1 MPWSGEIIRASRLSK
16 REGMRLR
23 ICLLILAAVA
33 VLGVAGMRYGL
44 PAFPQGGGA
53 VGAETRRIPP
63 VTVDGRVF
71 VPVVDWSFQ
80 RGPYPQGWGWGAWEI
95 TDGVL
100 VGRHTAGAIAS
111 YFFPFDCGE
120 EFILETRVRLRS
132 SENEDG
138 VVAQL
143 LVRDGTQMHNESGV
157 AIYADS
163 SEAAVRHMVDGVN
176 YICDLI
182 DLGEPAAMNRWYRLR
197 FALVDRHPRAWI
209 DEQPVPLPEAR
220 YPLGLYR
227 GPHLAVDRGT
237 VEFDH
242 VRVYLPK

>member
-1 MPWSGEIIRASRLSK
+1 
-16 REGMRLR
+16 MRLR
-23 ICLLILAAVA
+23 ICLLILVVVA
-33 VLGVAGMRYGL
+33 VLWVLGL
-44 PAFPQGGGA
+44 HYDFPAFPRGGGA
-53 VGAETRRIPP
+53 VGAEAGRIPP
-63 VTVDGRVF
+63 VAVDGRVF

-80 RGPYPQGWGWGAWEI
+80 RGPYPQGWGWGEWELAG
-95 TDGVL
+95 GVL

-120 EFILETRVRLRS
+120 EFILETRVRLTS
-132 SENEDG
+132 SADEDG

-143 LVRDGTQMHNESGV
+143 LVRDSEQMHNESGV

-176 YICDLI
+176 YIWDLI
-182 DLGEPAAMNRWYRLR
+182 DMGERTAMNRWYRLR

-220 YPLGLYR
+220 YPIGLYR

-237 VEFDH
+237 AEFTY
-242 VRVYLPK
+242 VRVYLPE